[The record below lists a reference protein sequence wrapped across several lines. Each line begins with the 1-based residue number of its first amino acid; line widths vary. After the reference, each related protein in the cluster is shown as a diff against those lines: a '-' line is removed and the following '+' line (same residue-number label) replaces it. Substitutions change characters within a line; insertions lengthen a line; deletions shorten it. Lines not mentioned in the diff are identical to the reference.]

1 MSGCDV
7 VWIIMA
13 RSTSSKWPRRRS
25 SGLPPR
31 NSSRP
36 ARACWTRHSTS
47 PYSSAGTAKK
57 TTRPA
62 RCSKA
67 RAQQPRHLGIVA
79 AGVCGAGLGIGDRM
93 SRHHQAVQLAEQRE
107 GRTVLDA
114 RGLGPHAGEGE
125 AAPRLE
131 PELAERLLGQPRGL
145 ELLEAELGLAAD
157 ALPQADDALGVPVD
171 ALADAVFQVLLGRH
185 REPPKKETG
194 RGETGDQARLE

>member
-13 RSTSSKWPRRRS
+13 RSTSSKWPRRSS

-31 NSSRP
+31 NSRRP
-36 ARACWTRHSTS
+36 ARACCTRHSTS

-62 RCSKA
+62 RCSK
-67 RAQQPRHLGIVA
+67 PRH
-79 AGVCGAGLGIGDRM
+79 
-93 SRHHQAVQLAEQRE
+93 HEAVQLPQQRE
-107 GRTVLDA
+107 GRAVLDP
-114 RGLGPHAGEGE
+114 RDLGPHAGERE

-157 ALPQADDALGVPVD
+157 ALAEPDDAL
-171 ALADAVFQVLLGRH
+171 
-185 REPPKKETG
+185 
-194 RGETGDQARLE
+194 